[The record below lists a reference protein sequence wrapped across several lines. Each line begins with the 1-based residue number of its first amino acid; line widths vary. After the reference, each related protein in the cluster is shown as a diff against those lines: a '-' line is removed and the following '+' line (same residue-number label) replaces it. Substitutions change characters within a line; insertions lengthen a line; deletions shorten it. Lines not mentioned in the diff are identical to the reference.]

1 MRARRPSGGFTLIE
15 LAVTLG
21 VMAFLLLVGMPFLS
35 GWVDGVRQLRS
46 RNQVLEGMGQVRALA
61 LRNPGA
67 LAEDRPVAMLRKVGD
82 ELQVVLAGNE
92 APVWSATLADR
103 VRLVSTGAR
112 GIAEIDATGDGRPF
126 RCVAFNSRGMR
137 LPAAATCVL
146 SLGDG
151 RIAVGVDGQEPVY
164 VELL

>member
-1 MRARRPSGGFTLIE
+1 VVRTRASGFTLIE

-21 VMAFLLLVGMPFLS
+21 VMAFLLLVGLPFLS
-35 GWVDGVRQLRS
+35 GWVDGVRQLRA

-67 LAEDRPVAMLRKVGD
+67 LAEGQPIATLRRVGND
-82 ELQVVLAGNE
+82 LQVMLVGVE
-92 APVWSATLADR
+92 MPVWSATLDDK
-103 VRLVSTGAR
+103 VQLMSTSAR
-112 GIAEIDATGDGRPF
+112 GIAGIDANGEGQAF

-137 LPAAATCVL
+137 LPGAANCVL
-146 SLGDG
+146 SLGDE

-164 VELL
+164 VEIL